1 MLMKSSQT
9 LIRDKYTMNKELK
22 ELNKINNAKDSNSM
36 VDITTS
42 MISSAA
48 VVASIMNQKKK

>member
-1 MLMKSSQT
+1 
-9 LIRDKYTMNKELK
+9 MNKELK

-42 MISSAA
+42 MISLAA